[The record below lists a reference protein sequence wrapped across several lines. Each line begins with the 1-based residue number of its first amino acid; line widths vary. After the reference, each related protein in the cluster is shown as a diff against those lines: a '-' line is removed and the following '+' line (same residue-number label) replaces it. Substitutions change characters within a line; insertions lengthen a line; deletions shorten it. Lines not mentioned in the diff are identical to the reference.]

1 MAMVL
6 LAAACTTATV
16 GRIGAAI
23 AQERPADDA
32 TPGVRT
38 ETTEPEPDEPGVI
51 VTTWPTQLEFRPSA
65 GDTVV
70 PLTPLHPSAGAR
82 RGSWTSQGMLI
93 GTAIGVVAG
102 LLIGSKRDD
111 YQRAH
116 PEANCDPLCGSNTF
130 GDATLLGLLG
140 LGLGAAIGAIAQ
152 PSGGS

>member
-16 GRIGAAI
+16 GRVGVAI
-23 AQERPADDA
+23 AQERPADHA
-32 TPGVRT
+32 SAEVRV
-38 ETTEPEPDEPGVI
+38 ETTEPEPDEPVI

-70 PLTPLHPSAGAR
+70 PLTPLHPSGGAR
-82 RGSWTSQGMLI
+82 RGSWTTQGMLI

-102 LLIGSKRDD
+102 LLIGGKRDD

-116 PEANCDPLCGSNTF
+116 PEENCDPLCGGNTF
-130 GDATLLGLLG
+130 GDATLFGLLG
-140 LGLGAAIGAIAQ
+140 LGIGAAIGAIAQ

>member
-6 LAAACTTATV
+6 LAAAGTTATV
-16 GRIGAAI
+16 GRIGVAI
-23 AQERPADDA
+23 AQERRADDA

-38 ETTEPEPDEPGVI
+38 ETTEPEPDEPVI

-70 PLTPLHPSAGAR
+70 PLTPLHSSAGAR
-82 RGSWTSQGMLI
+82 RGSWTTRGMLI

-102 LLIGSKRDD
+102 LLIGGKRDD

-116 PEANCDPLCGSNTF
+116 PEANCDPLCGGNTF

-140 LGLGAAIGAIAQ
+140 LGIGAAIGAIAQ